1 MSVISKD
8 FIQNSKLDVLI
19 PQATEIDIEEA
30 FANNDEHA
38 QADIISLIEQRALLY
53 FDESLPVYIALR
65 TPYKNEAHLKSCL
78 TRLAIILEVL
88 AYGFQPR
95 PSGGKEGSKESS
107 PSRNEDTLWS
117 GNIDTSEE
125 PITIVQDEGEQNSET
140 YVVAIWRKLIPLCRP
155 RMRLQSPMI
164 IFKPSATLRPIQGE
178 WAKEIRDPVLPSGV
192 PASIN
197 LLESLKGD
205 PTLQGAVPKLSASRL
220 VSVQPQTY
228 DHPTSDGTLKLNAQK
243 AFRALPAISSRVRYS
258 KSNGPHVRPSVI
270 ACLDLETAPFSRD
283 NIKLTKLDM
292 QLSDGSA
299 EKLGKGHAPTLPL
312 ICKAKDNPV
321 FLYRLT
327 PNEALHDS
335 STSNSTRTVLI
346 SVHFVVLVSDTCLPN
361 IEMRWRTSV
370 DFSTAL
376 NPTYGAPGQSM
387 QRPRRP
393 SSLSR
398 TPAAASATKR
408 PVSSGGADS
417 SSMPGAYQARERAV
431 FVSDFGVSI
440 TFMTPKAVQVGQ
452 PFSWDVMVLN
462 RSSKPRELILTVIPK
477 RRNGSVGGHTARAS
491 PLPAGGHDNSST
503 AETVIDENVL
513 YAMQRHA
520 GKDAAHV
527 ISLNTDVRIG
537 PLQPDSCLSTE
548 LNLLPLAQGY
558 LQIEAVRVTD
568 VVSNESIDVKD
579 LPDIVAEGREA

>member
-1 MSVISKD
+1 M
-8 FIQNSKLDVLI
+8 L
-19 PQATEIDIEEA
+19 
-30 FANNDEHA
+30 
-38 QADIISLIEQRALLY
+38 
-53 FDESLPVYIALR
+53 DESLPVYIALR
-65 TPYKNEAHLKSCL
+65 TPYKDEAHLKSYL
-78 TRLAIILEVL
+78 TRLVISLEVL

-125 PITIVQDEGEQNSET
+125 PITIVKDEGEQNSET
-140 YVVAIWRKLIPLCRP
+140 HVVAIWRKLIPLCRINYQSRIRRQLTDGCSGRP

-164 IFKPSATLRPIQGE
+164 VFKPSATLRPIQEE
-178 WAKEIRDPVLPSGV
+178 WTKEIRDPALPSGV

-197 LLESLKGD
+197 VLESLKGD

-220 VSVQPQTY
+220 ASVKPKTY
-228 DHPTSDGTLKLNAQK
+228 DNPISDGALKMNAQK

-258 KSNGPHVRPSVI
+258 KSNGPHGKPSVI
-270 ACLDLETAPFSRD
+270 ACLDLETAPFSKD
-283 NIKLTKLDM
+283 DIKLTELDM

-299 EKLGKGHAPTLPL
+299 EKLGKGHAPMLPL

-327 PNEALHDS
+327 PNEALHGSSS
-335 STSNSTRTVLI
+335 STSTRTFMI
-346 SVHFVVLVSDTCLPN
+346 TVHAVVLVSDACYPS
-361 IEMRWRTSV
+361 IEMRWKTSV

-408 PVSSGGADS
+408 PVLSGEADS
-417 SSMPGAYQARERAV
+417 SSTPGANEARERVVSA
-431 FVSDFGVSI
+431 SDFGVSI
-440 TFMTPKAVQVGQ
+440 TFMAPRAVQVGQ

-477 RRNGSVGGHTARAS
+477 RRKGPGGGHTARAS
-491 PLPAGGHDNSST
+491 PSPAGGHENSST
-503 AETVIDENVL
+503 AEIVVDENVL
-513 YAMQRHA
+513 YAMQRNA
-520 GKDAAHV
+520 WKDAAHIV
-527 ISLNTDVRIG
+527 SLSTDVRIG
-537 PLQPDSCLSTE
+537 YVKPTVSKLQTLTASTD
-548 LNLLPLAQGY
+548 LY
-558 LQIEAVRVTD
+558 SQIA
-568 VVSNESIDVKD
+568 
-579 LPDIVAEGREA
+579 A